1 MKYIY
6 KHIAIIRLSALG
18 DIINTTIVLQFIHQI
33 YPDLKIDWIC
43 EEVFAPLLDT
53 HPLINKVYTVNLKK
67 LRKEKSFKFLK
78 QTILNLRKLPKY
90 DMIIDM
96 HGLLKSAIVAKLT
109 NNKIY
114 GYDKHNAKESLA
126 SLFYTKKSHIA
137 YESNIIKRNINL
149 INDILALH
157 VSDMMI
163 RDKEPTLPIYDKLL
177 SVQEKYIVLIIGA
190 SYKSKIYPKEK
201 IVEVCNALTCKAYI
215 VWGNE
220 QEKEDAT
227 FIVKHSKNI
236 QLLDKLSLKELCAL
250 ISHASLVIGNDTGP
264 THLAWAY
271 NIPSITLFGSTD
283 DNMIFT
289 TKQNIAICS
298 DSKVNALHVNK
309 NDFSIKQ
316 IKPDT
321 IINKAKELLEC

>member
-18 DIINTTIVLQFIHQI
+18 DIINATVILQFIHQA
-33 YPDLKIDWIC
+33 YPHLKIDWIC

-67 LRKEKSFKFLK
+67 LKKEKSFKFLM
-78 QTILNLRKLPKY
+78 QMVLNLKKLPKY
-90 DMIIDM
+90 DMIIDI

-109 NNKIY
+109 KNKIY
-114 GYDKHNAKESLA
+114 GYDKYNAKESIA
-126 SLFYTKKSHIA
+126 SYFYTKKSHLT
-137 YESNIIKRNINL
+137 YESNVIKRSIHL
-149 INDILALH
+149 INDILNLH

-163 RDKEPTLPIYDKLL
+163 RNKKPTLPMYDKLIPM
-177 SVQEKYIVLIIGA
+177 QKKYIVFIIGA
-190 SYKSKIYPKEK
+190 SYKSKIYPIKK
-201 IVEVCNALTCKAYI
+201 ILQVCNALTCKAYI

-220 QEKEDAT
+220 QEKEDAL
-227 FIVKHSKNI
+227 FITKHSKTA
-236 QLLDKLSLKELCAL
+236 QLLNKLSLKELCAL

-271 NIPSITLFGSTD
+271 NIASITLFGPTD
-283 DNMIFT
+283 ENMIFT

-298 DSKVNALHVNK
+298 NSKVNALHVNK
-309 NDFSIKQ
+309 NDFSIKE
-316 IKPDT
+316 IDPNT
-321 IINKAKELLEC
+321 IINKAKELLKC